1 MQKCNSADMDDSE
14 NTGFMGRGIKMMN
27 IIIPMTGY
35 GSRFV
40 AAGYRELKPFIPVMG
55 KPIIEWIVKGMY
67 PKDVHFI
74 FVCRGEHLQKD
85 PSMREKLLGLAPKA
99 DIVVIEDWV
108 KKGPVYDVLRAYRA
122 LCAAKENEKAADGAN
137 EVQAEKDRAATDH
150 LGGVRVEKNVTEAFH
165 IEDGCIINY
174 CDFYMTWDFHAFAR
188 EAETRGC
195 DGAVP
200 CYTGFHPNLL
210 PQKNF
215 YASCLTDAEDNL
227 IEIRE
232 KYSFEKDKTKA
243 KHSPG
248 VYYFKNGS
256 IMEKYCRILTE
267 HEECAI
273 NGEYYASLPYNF
285 MVQDGLKVWVP
296 TNVDY
301 FCQWGTPED
310 LREFVYWTDLLVD
323 NNGKERCGSGQQE
336 KLTETLDTAEAVK
349 NECGRD
355 GNIGTTKAARGRI
368 LIPMAGAGQ
377 RFADAGYRVHKPA
390 IPTIDRYDGTEK
402 PMVVCATK
410 DLPGVACDGSNVIY
424 VDRTFH
430 RDDGVEDAIRAYYE
444 KARFITIDRL
454 TEGQACTCMLAKDC
468 LDPEEE
474 LLIAGCDNGMDIDGA
489 AFEETKRTCDCIVFT
504 YRHNEAVLQDP
515 NAYGWMFA
523 DEEGNITGTS
533 IKKAISDT
541 PMEDPAVVAT
551 FWFRKAKVFLEATE
565 KMIRENDRIN
575 GEFYV
580 DQTVKHVLDL
590 GYRAKIFDIDR
601 YVGWGTPAD
610 YEGYQKTYAYFRA
623 FLEREGLNAL

>member
-1 MQKCNSADMDDSE
+1 
-14 NTGFMGRGIKMMN
+14 MN
-27 IIIPMTGY
+27 IFIPMTGY

-55 KPIIEWIVKGMY
+55 KPVIEWIVKGMY
-67 PKDVHFI
+67 PKDVQLI

-85 PSMREKLLGLAPKA
+85 PSIKEKLLALAPGA
-99 DIVVIEDWV
+99 IIVTIEDWV

-122 LCAAKENEKAADGAN
+122 LCADKDFHREN
-137 EVQAEKDRAATDH
+137 
-150 LGGVRVEKNVTEAFH
+150 
-165 IEDGCIINY
+165 GCIINY
-174 CDFYMTWDFHAFAR
+174 CDFYMTWDFQTFAE
-188 EAETRGC
+188 EAKARDC

-210 PQKNF
+210 PQNNF
-215 YASCLTDAEDNL
+215 YASCLTDEDDNL

-248 VYYFKNGS
+248 VYYFKNGAV
-256 IMEKYCRILTE
+256 MEKYCQILTE

-285 MVQDGLKVWVP
+285 MVKDGLKVWVP
-296 TNVDY
+296 TDVPY

-310 LREFVYWTDLLVD
+310 MREFVYWTDLILQIKKHTTERVLKQCG
-323 NNGKERCGSGQQE
+323 NGK
-336 KLTETLDTAEAVK
+336 
-349 NECGRD
+349 
-355 GNIGTTKAARGRI
+355 I

-390 IPTIDRYDGTEK
+390 IPTTDRYDGTEK
-402 PMVVCATK
+402 PMVVCATE
-410 DLPGVACDGSNVIY
+410 DLPGVAADGSNVIY

-430 RDDGVEDAIRAYYE
+430 REDGVEDAIRAYYE
-444 KARFITIDRL
+444 KAKFITIDRL
-454 TEGQACTCMLAKDC
+454 TEGQACTCMLAKDY

-474 LLIAGCDNGMDIDGA
+474 LLIAGCDNGMDIDRA
-489 AFEETKRTCDCIVFT
+489 AFEETKQTCDCIVFT
-504 YRHNEAVLQDP
+504 YRHNESVLQNP
-515 NAYGWMFA
+515 NAYGWMLT
-523 DEEGNITGTS
+523 DEAGNITGTS

-551 FWFRKAKVFLEATE
+551 FWFRKAKVFFDATE

-610 YEGYQKTYAYFRA
+610 YEGYQNTYTYFMA
-623 FLEREGLNAL
+623 FLMREGLNGL